1 MRLDIFF
8 YFKIISSFVS
18 FVASYEQCRLVRI
31 KNSFICHSK
40 ILPFIHCELLTKKLN
55 SCKEFVLNGTIPH
68 LYSVGYFEQ
77 NTFDVTTLRTLPLNC
92 SLLTFTCWLNM
103 VIYLRKH
110 DLQESRMSPHFIQ
123 VTDKICKCIPKT
135 SAQKILN
142 SD

>member
-1 MRLDIFF
+1 MRQDILL
-8 YFKIISSFVS
+8 YFKTISSFIIRIL
-18 FVASYEQCRLVRI
+18 YEFIVQCRFVRI
-31 KNSFICHSK
+31 ENSFMCHLNQ

-68 LYSVGYFEQ
+68 LNSVGYFEL

-135 SAQKILN
+135 SA
-142 SD
+142 

>member
-1 MRLDIFF
+1 M
-8 YFKIISSFVS
+8 
-18 FVASYEQCRLVRI
+18 SYEYHLYLLLNVDWLESKINFCVTL
-31 KNSFICHSK
+31 K

-68 LYSVGYFEQ
+68 LNSVGYFEL

-135 SAQKILN
+135 SP
-142 SD
+142 